1 MLPMDVYCSV
11 LATIWLYLFRRDE
24 QLSAFAGCTA
34 VAMARELI
42 AIITAFKKEDL
53 TRKDKDPELIFAIKA
68 INIWSRLVN
77 RL

>member
-1 MLPMDVYCSV
+1 
-11 LATIWLYLFRRDE
+11 
-24 QLSAFAGCTA
+24 
-34 VAMARELI
+34 MARELI

-53 TRKDKDPELIFAIKA
+53 IRKDKDPELIFAIKA